1 MLKKL
6 RARLQSL
13 KTERE
18 EAKHREEMALRG
30 KDAVRC
36 QAFVPGCESFLP
48 QGSCRNSNSLD
59 TEMGGLRIACPGEQ
73 RIKLTM

>member
-36 QAFVPGCESFLP
+36 QAFVPGCKGFLRQDP
-48 QGSCRNSNSLD
+48 AGTQIH
-59 TEMGGLRIACPGEQ
+59 LRQ
-73 RIKLTM
+73 RWVVSELPALGNNELN

>member
-13 KTERE
+13 KAERE

-36 QAFVPGCESFLP
+36 QAFVPGFGRSLP
-48 QGSCRNSNSLD
+48 QGSYRKTNSLE
-59 TEMGGLRIACPGEQ
+59 TQMGGLRTACPGE
-73 RIKLTM
+73 